1 MKKRLGSAHL
11 WNTQGETPAETA
23 RLIVR
28 AQLMTQIADIIKA
41 NGWNQT
47 EAAKHCGTEQ
57 PRINYLLRGR
67 IDRFTLDS
75 LVNLVTAL
83 GRKVRIEIEPL

>member
-1 MKKRLGSAHL
+1 MKERLGSAHL
-11 WNTQGETPAETA
+11 WNRQGETPVETT

-28 AQLMTQIADIIKA
+28 AQLMTQIAVVIKA

-47 EAAKHCGTEQ
+47 EAAKHCGTDQ

-75 LVNLVTAL
+75 LVSAL